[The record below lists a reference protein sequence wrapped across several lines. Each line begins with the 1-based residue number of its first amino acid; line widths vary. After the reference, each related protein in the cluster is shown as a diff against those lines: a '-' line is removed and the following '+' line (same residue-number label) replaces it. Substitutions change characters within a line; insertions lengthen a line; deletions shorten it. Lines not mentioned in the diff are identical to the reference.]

1 MDTSKGGE
9 LRIFI
14 TGPDGQVKA
23 QASGGNRATLVYNA
37 PYEEGDV
44 IHMAGGP
51 GFVAAQLEDSM
62 AEAYGYLSGEFC
74 LAVPFGEKKISYSP
88 KSFTGDRHLL
98 WVRRAEEEEVR
109 ARRNLARNVLDSHD
123 NQGLFPHASANVE
136 TRGESAFAARN
147 AIDGCYAN
155 HSHGRWPFQS
165 WGINRDPNAAFRL
178 DFGRSVRLDRVVFTL
193 RADFPHDSWWNR
205 CTVRFS
211 DGSRWSRIISSPKV
225 AILAIAPCLLY
236 NFHRFFTQLGNL
248 APLLIVNQVGG
259 GPYRTLRKRQ
269 SRGRRGILSGFSG
282 RCRRWA

>member
-1 MDTSKGGE
+1 MDTPKGGE

-14 TGPDGQVKA
+14 TGPDGQIKA
-23 QASGGNRATLVYNA
+23 QSSGAGRVTLVYDA

-44 IHMAGGP
+44 IHMTGGP
-51 GFVAAQLEDSM
+51 GFVVAQLEDSM
-62 AEAYGYLSGEFC
+62 AEVYGYLSGEFC

-98 WVRRAEEEEVR
+98 WVRPAEEEEVK
-109 ARRNLARNVLDSHD
+109 ARRDLARNVLDSHD

-136 TRGESAFAARN
+136 TRGESVFAARN

-165 WGINRDPNAAFRL
+165 WGINRDPNAALRL
-178 DFGRSVRLDRVVFTL
+178 DFGRNVRLDRLVFTL

-211 DGSRWSRIISSPKV
+211 DGSRLEPEFVKTGERQSFDFTPRAVEWLVVEELMKDPDDPSPFP
-225 AILAIAPCLLY
+225 AL
-236 NFHRFFTQLGNL
+236 TQLEAWGQEAL
-248 APLLIVNQVGG
+248 
-259 GPYRTLRKRQ
+259 
-269 SRGRRGILSGFSG
+269 
-282 RCRRWA
+282 

>member
-1 MDTSKGGE
+1 MDTPKGGE

-23 QASGGNRATLVYNA
+23 QASGGNRATLVYDA

-44 IHMAGGP
+44 IHLAGGP

-88 KSFTGDRHLL
+88 KSFTGDQHLL

-109 ARRNLARNVLDSHD
+109 AQRNLARNVLDSHD

-136 TRGESAFAARN
+136 TRGESVFAARN

-165 WGINRDPNAAFRL
+165 WGINRDPNAALRL
-178 DFGRSVRLDRVVFTL
+178 DFGRSVRLDRLVFTL
-193 RADFPHDSWWNR
+193 RADFPHDSWWTR

-211 DGSRWSRIISSPKV
+211 DGSRLEPEFVK
-225 AILAIAPCLLY
+225 
-236 NFHRFFTQLGNL
+236 TGE
-248 APLLIVNQVGG
+248 
-259 GPYRTLRKRQ
+259 RQ
-269 SRGRRGILSGFSG
+269 SFDFAPRAVEWLVVLGLSLIPLAVCEIEKAVRRNK
-282 RCRRWA
+282 R